1 LTLAGGGALRHDRP
15 LAMGLLHAILLGIVQ
30 GVTEFLPISSTAHL
44 RIVPEL
50 LGWPDAGAAY
60 TAMIQLGTVAAVIV
74 YFRGDLVRLTR
85 AWFKAIAEGSP
96 FATLDARLA
105 WFVLV
110 GTVPVGVLGLLFKHS
125 IETSLRSLY
134 VIAAAMIGLAL
145 VLWLAER
152 IAAHRRVLS
161 EMTWSD
167 TLIIG
172 LCQAV
177 ALIPGASRSGSTIT
191 GGLALGFR
199 REDAARYSFLLS
211 VPATTAAGLF
221 EMRHLIRSGEPFS
234 GMDVVVGT
242 VVSFL
247 SGILAIAWLLR
258 FLRTRS
264 TLVFVVYRVLLGA
277 LLLALLGSG
286 RLSPLNGT
294 ESGSTASSP
303 RRHPQAHD

>member
-1 LTLAGGGALRHDRP
+1 
-15 LAMGLLHAILLGIVQ
+15 MGLLRAIVLGIVQ

-74 YFRGDLVRLTR
+74 YFWADLVRLARAFFEGLLTR
-85 AWFKAIAEGSP
+85 AP
-96 FATLDARLA
+96 FGTPDARLA

-110 GTVPVGVLGLLFKHS
+110 GTLPIAIVGLLFKHH

-134 VIAAAMIGLAL
+134 VIAFAMVGLAL
-145 VLWLAER
+145 VLLLAER
-152 IAAHRRVLS
+152 IAVHQRTLS
-161 EMTWSD
+161 EMTWRD
-167 TLIIG
+167 GIVIG

-177 ALIPGASRSGSTIT
+177 ALIPGSSRSGTTLT

-211 VPATTAAGLF
+211 VPATAAAGLF
-221 EMRHLIRSGEPFS
+221 EMRHLVKSGEPFS
-234 GMDVVVGT
+234 GLDVVVGT
-242 VVSFL
+242 VVAFL

-258 FLRTRS
+258 FLRTKS
-264 TLVFVVYRVLLGA
+264 TQVFVVYRLLLGG
-277 LLLALLGSG
+277 LLLLLLSTG
-286 RLSPLNGT
+286 RLNPQGAA
-294 ESGSTASSP
+294 EVAPAEASIP
-303 RRHPQAHD
+303 APVPGRAGE

>member
-1 LTLAGGGALRHDRP
+1 
-15 LAMGLLHAILLGIVQ
+15 MGLLRAVVLGIVQ

-74 YFRGDLVRLTR
+74 YFWRDLVRLAR
-85 AWFKAIAEGSP
+85 AFVEGLFRAEP
-96 FATLDARLA
+96 FGTLDARLA
-105 WFVLV
+105 WFVVV
-110 GTVPVGVLGLLFKHS
+110 GTLPIAVLGLLFKHD

-134 VIAAAMIGLAL
+134 VIALAMVGLAFL
-145 VLWLAER
+145 LLFAER
-152 IAAHRRVLS
+152 IAAHRRTLS
-161 EMTWSD
+161 EMTWRD
-167 TLIIG
+167 GIIIG

-177 ALIPGASRSGSTIT
+177 ALIPGSSRSGTTLT

-211 VPATTAAGLF
+211 VPATAAAGLF
-221 EMRHLIRSGEPFS
+221 EMRHLVRSGEPFN

-242 VVSFL
+242 VVAFVT
-247 SGILAIAWLLR
+247 GILAIAWLLR

-264 TLVFVVYRVLLGA
+264 TLVFVVYRLLLGGLLLVLLWT
-277 LLLALLGSG
+277 G
-286 RLSPLNGT
+286 RLAATP
-294 ESGSTASSP
+294 ESAATPPMRAALRFEPGG
-303 RRHPQAHD
+303 RGE

>member
-1 LTLAGGGALRHDRP
+1 
-15 LAMGLLHAILLGIVQ
+15 MGLFRAVVLGIVQ
-30 GVTEFLPISSTAHL
+30 GVTEFLPISSSAHL

-74 YFRGDLVRLTR
+74 YFWRELVRLAR
-85 AWFKAIAEGSP
+85 AFVEGLRRGQP
-96 FATLDARLA
+96 LGTPDARLA
-105 WFVLV
+105 WFVIV
-110 GTVPVGVLGLLFKHS
+110 GTLPVAILGLLFKHD

-134 VIAAAMIGLAL
+134 VIAVAMIGLAL
-145 VLWLAER
+145 VLLLAER
-152 IAAHRRVLS
+152 IAAHRRTLS
-161 EMTWSD
+161 EMTWRD
-167 TLIIG
+167 GIIIG

-177 ALIPGASRSGSTIT
+177 ALVPGSSRSGTTLT

-221 EMRHLIRSGEPFS
+221 EMRHLVRSGEPFS
-234 GMDVVVGT
+234 GVDVVVGT
-242 VVSFL
+242 VVAFL

-264 TLVFVVYRVLLGA
+264 TLVFIVYRLLLGGVLL
-277 LLLALLGSG
+277 LLLGTG
-286 RLSPLNGT
+286 RLAATP
-294 ESGSTASSP
+294 TAATTTP
-303 RRHPQAHD
+303 ARAEWAAGRAGE

>member
-1 LTLAGGGALRHDRP
+1 
-15 LAMGLLHAILLGIVQ
+15 MGLLHAVVLGIVQ

-74 YFRGDLVRLTR
+74 YFWRDLVRLSE
-85 AWFKAIAEGSP
+85 AWVQGLWRGAP

-110 GTVPVGVLGLLFKHS
+110 GTLPVAILGLLFKQH

-134 VIAAAMIGLAL
+134 VIALAMVGLAL
-145 VLWLAER
+145 VLLLAER
-152 IAAHRRVLS
+152 IAQHKRTVS
-161 EMTWSD
+161 EMGWRD
-167 TLIIG
+167 AIIIG

-177 ALIPGASRSGSTIT
+177 ALIPGASRSGTTLT

-211 VPATTAAGLF
+211 IPATTAAGLF
-221 EMRHLIRSGEPFS
+221 EMRHLVRSGEPFTGS
-234 GMDVVVGT
+234 EVLVGT
-242 VVSFL
+242 GVAFVTGL
-247 SGILAIAWLLR
+247 LAIAWLLR

-264 TLVFVVYRVLLGA
+264 TLVFILYRFLLGGLLL
-277 LLLALLGSG
+277 LLLATG
-286 RLSPLNGT
+286 RLRPQPT
-294 ESGSTASSP
+294 EAPG
-303 RRHPQAHD
+303 PQAQRAPAWPGQAGE

>member
-1 LTLAGGGALRHDRP
+1 
-15 LAMGLLHAILLGIVQ
+15 MGLFRAVVLGFVQ
-30 GVTEFLPISSTAHL
+30 GVTEFLPISSSAHL

-74 YFRGDLVRLTR
+74 YFWRDLVRLAR
-85 AWFKAIAEGSP
+85 AFVEGLRRGQP
-96 FATLDARLA
+96 LGTPDARLA
-105 WFVLV
+105 WFVIV
-110 GTVPVGVLGLLFKHS
+110 GTLPVAILGLLFKHD

-134 VIAAAMIGLAL
+134 VIAVAMIGLAL
-145 VLWLAER
+145 VLLLAER
-152 IAAHRRVLS
+152 IAAHRRTLS
-161 EMTWSD
+161 EMTWRD
-167 TLIIG
+167 GIIIG

-177 ALIPGASRSGSTIT
+177 ALVPGSSRSGTTLT

-221 EMRHLIRSGEPFS
+221 EMRHLVRSGEPFS
-234 GMDVVVGT
+234 GVDVVVGT
-242 VVSFL
+242 VVAFL

-264 TLVFVVYRVLLGA
+264 TLVFIVYRLLLGGVLL
-277 LLLALLGSG
+277 LLLGTG
-286 RLSPLNGT
+286 RLAATP
-294 ESGSTASSP
+294 TAATTTP
-303 RRHPQAHD
+303 ARAEWAAGRAGE